1 MDAVHEVHNAMPG
14 YGWSRRGHRRCV
26 PSNSGRQRFNI
37 LGAYSPQDAEY
48 VDLETTENIN
58 AESVVQLAGKLET
71 LHPTATRIVLIAD
84 NVRYNHARLLR
95 EQLGGSHVEIMYLP
109 AYAPNLNLIERLWKF
124 MKKQVKRN
132 HFYATFE
139 QFVTTI
145 QSFLANLS
153 EYADELATLMVENF
167 EIMTCG

>member
-1 MDAVHEVHNAMPG
+1 MPG
-14 YGWSRRGHRRCV
+14 YAWSRRGQRRCIS
-26 PSNSGRQRFNI
+26 SNSGRQRFNI

-58 AESVVQLAGKLET
+58 AESVIQLARKLEA
-71 LHPTATRIVLIAD
+71 LHPEAERIVLIAD

-95 EQLGGSHVEIMYLP
+95 EQLTGSRIEIMYLP

-132 HFYATFE
+132 RFYATFE
-139 QFVTTI
+139 QFVTAI
-145 QSFLANLS
+145 QSFFASLS
-153 EYADELATLMVENF
+153 EYTDELTTLLVENF
-167 EIMTCG
+167 EILTCG